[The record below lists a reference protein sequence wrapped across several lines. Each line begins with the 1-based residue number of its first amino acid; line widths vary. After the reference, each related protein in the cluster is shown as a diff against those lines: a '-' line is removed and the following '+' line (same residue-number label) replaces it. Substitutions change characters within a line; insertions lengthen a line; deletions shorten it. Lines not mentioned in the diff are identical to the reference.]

1 MISLCSKYEINTS
14 TGELARLVLIL
25 PCLLLQGGEKYEQGC
40 ILWFYQHLRL
50 YWCLNNTDES
60 KDNWKSNLIRI
71 SKSSMSLFP
80 DGLKTE
86 KYKNG
91 RGKSSGGD
99 RGRPKGRGH
108 RRTDSHDHSYTSP
121 FSGRREKKKL
131 QTANQSYLLPKIHFS
146 TTYQKMGVLAL
157 MVAEIWAISFWRF
170 AYQFCKIKQNVSFES
185 EILESNCLSD
195 VLTFKN

>member
-40 ILWFYQHLRL
+40 ILWYFQHLRL
-50 YWCLNNTDES
+50 YRCLNNTDES
-60 KDNWKSNLIRI
+60 KANWKSNLIPI

-99 RGRPKGRGH
+99 RG
-108 RRTDSHDHSYTSP
+108 
-121 FSGRREKKKL
+121 
-131 QTANQSYLLPKIHFS
+131 QLLI
-146 TTYQKMGVLAL
+146 LL
-157 MVAEIWAISFWRF
+157 RF
-170 AYQFCKIKQNVSFES
+170 QVVGKR
-185 EILESNCLSD
+185 
-195 VLTFKN
+195 

>member
-1 MISLCSKYEINTS
+1 MTSLCSKYEINTS
-14 TGELARLVLIL
+14 TGELARLVSIV
-25 PCLLLQGGEKYEQGC
+25 PCLLLQGGEKYELGC

-60 KDNWKSNLIRI
+60 KANWKSNLIRI

-99 RGRPKGRGH
+99 RGRPKARGH

-121 FSGRREKKKL
+121 FSGRREKKKRKKL
-131 QTANQSYLLPKIHFS
+131 RKALNRKPKPFF
-146 TTYQKMGVLAL
+146 T
-157 MVAEIWAISFWRF
+157 
-170 AYQFCKIKQNVSFES
+170 
-185 EILESNCLSD
+185 
-195 VLTFKN
+195 

>member
-1 MISLCSKYEINTS
+1 MSKGVYYDFINIYDS
-14 TGELARLVLIL
+14 TDALTTRMNPKPIGSQI
-25 PCLLLQGGEKYEQGC
+25 
-40 ILWFYQHLRL
+40 WFASVRAQCH
-50 YWCLNNTDES
+50 S
-60 KDNWKSNLIRI
+60 
-71 SKSSMSLFP
+71 FP
-80 DGLKTE
+80 DDLKTE

-131 QTANQSYLLPKIHFS
+131 QTANQSYFLPKIHFS

-170 AYQFCKIKQNVSFES
+170 AYQFCKIIQNASFES